1 MFVQERNVSQ
11 AAQAAFS
18 RRQTYE
24 PLFGSGTI
32 GQTPGP
38 SHCCKTDLDD
48 VAADPVYDAA
58 WGLTLESG
66 KAVETSPEPACELG
80 HVTDK
85 SVQVRLLTH
94 HEASQANEKKILST
108 SATQTEPQAVSSGSL
123 FVESL
128 EQSSS
133 LASVQDQRH
142 SCQQGSCVTL
152 KKSTMNGHLQ
162 KHMDKPLLQCHLCS
176 AAFVHNSKLLAH
188 VRTHT
193 GERPFS
199 CVHCNASFSMKCYLA
214 RHIRTHT
221 GQHPFCCVHCNAS
234 FTRKDK
240 LNEHMRTH
248 TGERPFS
255 CVHCN
260 ACFMRKDKLS
270 QHMRAHTGERPYS
283 CVDCDASFSR
293 KNLLNDHMRSHTGER
308 PFSCDHC
315 NASFMRKTTLND
327 HMRSHTGER
336 PFSCVLCN
344 SSFSRKDSLNDHMR
358 THTGERP
365 FSCDHCHASFSRKDQ
380 LSDHMRTHTVFTSM
394 NAATSSRRL
403 GIQQVLKL
411 WPDFG
416 RMAESCDR
424 KTDRRTKIFL
434 FQYPKKDYRL

>member
-133 LASVQDQRH
+133 LASVQGQRH
-142 SCQQGSCVTL
+142 SCQQGNCVTL
-152 KKSTMNGHLQ
+152 KKSTMNSDLR
-162 KHMDKPLLQCHLCS
+162 KRMDKATLQCHLCP
-176 AAFVHNSKLLAH
+176 ATFVHNSKLLAH
-188 VRTHT
+188 VHTHTGEHSFSCVHCNASFSRKDSLNDHMRTHT

-199 CVHCNASFSMKCYLA
+199 CVHCNASFTRKDSLNGHM
-214 RHIRTHT
+214 RTHT
-221 GQHPFCCVHCNAS
+221 GERPFSCVLCNAS
-234 FTRKDK
+234 FKRKDK

-260 ACFMRKDKLS
+260 A
-270 QHMRAHTGERPYS
+270 
-283 CVDCDASFSR
+283 SFSR
-293 KNLLNDHMRSHTGER
+293 KDTLNDHMRIHTGER
-308 PFSCDHC
+308 PFSCIHC
-315 NASFMRKTTLND
+315 DASFVRKFSLVR
-327 HMRSHTGER
+327 HIRIHTEQL
-336 PFSCVLCN
+336 PFPVS
-344 SSFSRKDSLNDHMR
+344 
-358 THTGERP
+358 T
-365 FSCDHCHASFSRKDQ
+365 A
-380 LSDHMRTHTVFTSM
+380 M
-394 NAATSSRRL
+394 NR
-403 GIQQVLKL
+403 
-411 WPDFG
+411 
-416 RMAESCDR
+416 
-424 KTDRRTKIFL
+424 
-434 FQYPKKDYRL
+434 